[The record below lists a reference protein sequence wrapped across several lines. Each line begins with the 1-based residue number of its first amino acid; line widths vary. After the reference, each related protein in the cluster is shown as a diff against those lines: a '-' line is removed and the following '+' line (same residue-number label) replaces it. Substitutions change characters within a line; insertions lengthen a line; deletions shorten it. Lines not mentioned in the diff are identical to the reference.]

1 MTSTP
6 TEPAGIDPSEAYNV
20 LRASLALFKKAPNEL
35 ADAELSQAQRQA
47 ANEYKI
53 ETRVLNSKEASSVMI
68 TDEEVLRAYQEIR
81 DRYDDEAVFLS
92 ELYKNKLD
100 EASLRAALYRQCKV
114 NTVLELI
121 ASRAPTISEVEIGI
135 YYHLHTEQF
144 HRIERREVS
153 HIFISIN
160 PDYPENTEEVAFM
173 RAQEI
178 AQKLQKKPYKFAD
191 LALKHSECPT
201 ALQGGVLGMVPR
213 GTLYPELDAVL
224 FKLKAGDVSDVVK
237 SEIGFHVL
245 LCKSIEPAETLSL
258 AKATPKIR
266 QLLRERSGRICQR
279 SWLASLSISAIVP
292 DIALPSASMQSPES
306 GEGT

>member
-1 MTSTP
+1 MASSVTDS
-6 TEPAGIDPSEAYNV
+6 AVIDPSEAYNV

-35 ADAELSQAQRQA
+35 ADVELSQAQRQA

-92 ELYKNKLD
+92 ELHKNNLN
-100 EASLRAALYRQCKV
+100 ETSLRAALFRQCKV

-144 HRIERREVS
+144 HRLERREVS

-160 PDYPENTEEVAFM
+160 PDYPENTEEMALS

-201 ALQGGVLGMVPR
+201 ALQGGVLGTVPR

-266 QLLRERSGRICQR
+266 QLLRDRAGRICQR
-279 SWLASLSISAIVP
+279 SWLASLSKLESEESA
-292 DIALPSASMQSPES
+292 
-306 GEGT
+306 